1 MQERNWGEGGGVGG
15 FVRCLSGWI
24 GCHDGGGGGKG
35 VWAGGGKEVCS
46 VWPYA
51 ASSAGGAAGAP

>member
-1 MQERNWGEGGGVGG
+1 MGRGWEGRNKLGVQERNWGEGGGVGG

-35 VWAGGGKEVCS
+35 V
-46 VWPYA
+46 
-51 ASSAGGAAGAP
+51 